1 MAHKLKRSMKNI
13 YARHLS
19 RALISIFLKQVQEFE
34 NDKLMFRNAKGRKQ
48 VR

>member
-1 MAHKLKRSMKNI
+1 MVHKLKHSMKNI
-13 YARHLS
+13 YVRQLS